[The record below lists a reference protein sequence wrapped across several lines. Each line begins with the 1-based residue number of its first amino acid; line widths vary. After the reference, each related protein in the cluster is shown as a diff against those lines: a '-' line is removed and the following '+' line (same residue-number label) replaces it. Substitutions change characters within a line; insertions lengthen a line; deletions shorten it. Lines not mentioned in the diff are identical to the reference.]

1 MSNELRNFLAL
12 SYDELEQLNLKAKE
26 QRQKRVAVHKIQEER
41 IKYLTDEKRIKAVT
55 VLFSDLEGR
64 LHMLDYD
71 KKFLVKSWD
80 NLTFDGSSI
89 RGFTAQRESDLR
101 LAMDWASFYWAPA
114 DVFGS
119 GKVLVFGEVI
129 DKDGSPYS
137 ADIRGR
143 LKGFAGEM
151 YKNEEYT
158 LNAANEIEGFLF
170 QGSDAE
176 RRYNE
181 TGKFEYVN
189 TGGYYHSLPGD
200 PLRTFI
206 DTTAEVQRA
215 MGFQNE
221 KDHPEVAPSQF
232 EINYGYGEVVQ
243 AADQI
248 QLYKL
253 ICRQVATRM
262 GLTACFLPKPVVGVN
277 GNGMHT
283 NVSISKGGKNIYW
296 DPKGEEKLSKFGWAF
311 VDRILTHGND
321 ICLLLNASVN
331 AYRRLDPHFE
341 APNQLK
347 ASPVDRGS
355 MIRIPIGNERS
366 MRVEVRSVAPDANPY
381 LVMYSIFRTG
391 IEGETAKIK
400 NLRQAERYLPDN
412 VYLALDNFR
421 KADWTTKLLGEDVKA
436 RYGAL
441 KQAAADRCARH
452 SARLSKCRKCST
464 TTRSTIN
471 SCGIC
476 FRQIPQGS
484 GEWGGS
490 PVTKSTRF
498 SLVHSSHSR
507 RRAHALNR
515 SGRLRHSWPLLRPM
529 PRRFLPY
536 WLRPSMLLRCAQR
549 CNRRTSP
556 SPQQRARSTA
566 ASSHRAFR
574 SWSWRRSAFGSH
586 GPYPG

>member
-1 MSNELRNFLAL
+1 MSTELRNFLAL
-12 SYDELEQLNLKAKE
+12 TYDELEELNLEAKE
-26 QRQKRVAVHKIQEER
+26 QRKNRTPIHKVQERR

-101 LAMDWASFYWAPA
+101 LGMDWGSFYWGPA
-114 DVFGS
+114 DIFGS

-137 ADIRGR
+137 ADIRGA
-143 LKGFAGEM
+143 LKGYAEGLFKKES
-151 YKNEEYT
+151 YT

-170 QGSDAE
+170 EGPDAE
-176 RRYNE
+176 RRYHE
-181 TGKFEYVN
+181 TGKFDYVN

-232 EINYGYGEVVQ
+232 EINYSYGEVVA

-253 ICRQVATRM
+253 ICRQVANKL
-262 GLTACFLPKPVVGVN
+262 GFTASFLPKPVVGVN
-277 GNGMHT
+277 GSGMHT
-283 NVSISKGGKNIYW
+283 NVSISMDGKNLFW
-296 DPKGEEKLSKFGWAF
+296 DPKGEEKLSKAGWSF

-321 ICLLLNASVN
+321 ICLLLNPSVN

-341 APNQLK
+341 APNQIK
-347 ASPVDRGS
+347 ASAVDRGS
-355 MIRIPIGNERS
+355 MIRIPIGNEKS

-381 LVMYSIFRTG
+381 LVLYSIFKTG
-391 IEGETAKIK
+391 IDGETAKLK

-412 VYLALDNFR
+412 IYTALEHFQ
-421 KADWTTKLLGEDVKA
+421 KADWTTKLMGADVKA
-436 RYGAL
+436 RYADL
-441 KQAAADRCARH
+441 KQASADRCARALGTFVK
-452 SARLSKCRKCST
+452 SAEVQYHHEVY
-464 TTRSTIN
+464 N
-471 SCGIC
+471 
-476 FRQIPQGS
+476 Q
-484 GEWGGS
+484 
-490 PVTKSTRF
+490 
-498 SLVHSSHSR
+498 
-507 RRAHALNR
+507 
-515 SGRLRHSWPLLRPM
+515 
-529 PRRFLPY
+529 FL
-536 WLRPSMLLRCAQR
+536 W
-549 CNRRTSP
+549 NK
-556 SPQQRARSTA
+556 
-566 ASSHRAFR
+566 F
-574 SWSWRRSAFGSH
+574 
-586 GPYPG
+586 